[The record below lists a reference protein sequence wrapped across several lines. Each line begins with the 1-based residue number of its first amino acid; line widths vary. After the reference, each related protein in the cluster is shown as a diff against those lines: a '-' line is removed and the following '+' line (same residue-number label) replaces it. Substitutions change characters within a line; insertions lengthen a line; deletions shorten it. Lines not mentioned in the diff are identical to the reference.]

1 MYKLQMHFVYLLPDK
16 CFKSRTIRLLKTNL
30 QETDDILRD
39 DSALER
45 KCMFEN
51 YVKKGICTTFLT
63 LIKITHV
70 FKTFLYVLFL
80 AICARNFL
88 KPLCIDVL
96 LYFMFTL

>member
-1 MYKLQMHFVYLLPDK
+1 
-16 CFKSRTIRLLKTNL
+16 
-30 QETDDILRD
+30 
-39 DSALER
+39 
-45 KCMFEN
+45 MFEN